1 MKTNL
6 KLMKILNDK
15 IKKIKNKKWNSKQK
29 QGKIEGPTT

>member
-15 IKKIKNKKWNSKQK
+15 IKKIKNETQNKNKEK
-29 QGKIEGPTT
+29 

>member
-6 KLMKILNDK
+6 KLMKKLNDK
-15 IKKIKNKKWNSKQK
+15 NKKIKNEKWNSKQK